1 MPKIYSDEFK
11 RDAVALVETGISQT
25 QVSKDLG
32 VSKTVLQTWVCD
44 SRFQSHG
51 MSPST
56 VPDERKGMSQALKRI
71 RELEME
77 NELLRKAAAYL
88 CQPHIR
94 SPK

>member
-11 RDAVALVETGISQT
+11 RDAVALVESGISQS

-32 VSKTVLQTWVCD
+32 VSKTALQTWVRD
-44 SRFQSHG
+44 ARFQSHG
-51 MSPST
+51 MSPSADA
-56 VPDERKGMSQALKRI
+56 DERREMSQALKRI

-77 NELLRKAAAYL
+77 NEVLRKAAAYL
-88 CQPHIR
+88 SQPHIR